1 MDFLKTIKSLFR
13 YKDSCITCST
23 RIKGLLHPEWI
34 YRKKCPNCQTVN
46 YRVKVYSW
54 DHNNYILK
62 LGTKEEYETEKKQW
76 DNYFSDIYP
85 RELLRKDF
93 WNDQFEWA
101 SKKAQEKK
109 WERENPDEIKLELL
123 SLEIEKTENVKELVR
138 LYYQIVS
145 TRLKLRQH
153 KLWSQDFVKFLYYE
167 QFNILRNQCIEQE
180 IWRRV
185 KIEIE
190 ANNFESICKNTS
202 RNLKWIFEEFNRW
215 GISLLDL
222 KIEFEHYINDN
233 NSKSLSIQY

>member
-23 RIKGLLHPEWI
+23 RIKGLLQPEWI

>member
-1 MDFLKTIKSLFR
+1 MWIFKMIKNFFQK
-13 YKDSCITCST
+13 KDWCIVCGTK
-23 RIKGLLHPEWI
+23 IPWMIQVEWVH
-34 YRKKCPNCQTVN
+34 RKKCSNCQTVN

-54 DHNNYILK
+54 DHNNYTLK
-62 LGTKEEYETEKKQW
+62 LGTKEEYENEKKQR
-76 DNYFSDIYP
+76 DNYYSDIYP
-85 RELLRKDF
+85 RTVLKKEF
-93 WNDQFEWA
+93 WEEMVEWTTKRA
-101 SKKAQEKK
+101 EEKK
-109 WERENPDEIKLELL
+109 GEEATPDEVELEILL
-123 SLEIEKTENVKELVR
+123 SKTEHAEDLKGLTR
-138 LYYQIVS
+138 LYHKIVNL
-145 TRLKLRQH
+145 RLKLRQY

-233 NSKSLSIQY
+233 SSKSLSIQY